1 MPVSPDCASPL
12 RQGGALPPATPRTS
26 PRSVRELITK
36 TNSENLAW
44 EGMELLVLEMAH
56 VNMGVRCC
64 VAGRSMGKLKQNYG
78 VVNE

>member
-1 MPVSPDCASPL
+1 M
-12 RQGGALPPATPRTS
+12 
-26 PRSVRELITK
+26 RELITK